1 MRVLAMQSKPCK
13 TRIAETEREREIGIF
28 RTSLEIRSIDNLSN
42 CRLLDKAMLEIQ
54 RRYMEM
60 EVFFYH

>member
-13 TRIAETEREREIGIF
+13 TRIAEREREIGIF
-28 RTSLEIRSIDNLSN
+28 RTSLEIRSVDNLSN